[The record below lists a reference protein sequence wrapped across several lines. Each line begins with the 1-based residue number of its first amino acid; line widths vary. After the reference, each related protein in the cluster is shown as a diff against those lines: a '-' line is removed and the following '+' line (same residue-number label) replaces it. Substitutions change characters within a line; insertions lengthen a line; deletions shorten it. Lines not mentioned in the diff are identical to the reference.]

1 MSILISI
8 ADRLICILT
17 YSSTQV
23 PFLFHPCKRW
33 LFIFLM
39 VAILT
44 RVTWHLDIVLIC
56 IT

>member
-44 RVTWHLDIVLIC
+44 RVTWHLDIALIC